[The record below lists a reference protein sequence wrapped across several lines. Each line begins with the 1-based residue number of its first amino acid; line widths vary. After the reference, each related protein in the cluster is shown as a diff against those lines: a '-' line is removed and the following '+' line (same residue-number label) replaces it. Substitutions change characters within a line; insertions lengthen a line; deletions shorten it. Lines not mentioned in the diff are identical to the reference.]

1 MHVWI
6 MYQNGNFD
14 IVKSFLLED
23 LISSNKIKKF
33 LRSEGWITVGVNTIR
48 GQGGYY
54 EGPERRAK
62 DLIKCGKVQKVKK
75 LLNI

>member
-54 EGPERRAK
+54 EGAERQAK